1 MALSNN
7 KTTLDTLKRQAD
19 KDIRNAEEIKRQAD
33 QNIRNAEEIK
43 RRVDEIIHKAEEKK
57 KIEEENK
64 KLEEE
69 KKKIEEE
76 NKKIEEEKKK
86 IEEENNKI
94 KEENK
99 KLEEEIKKQADEIKH
114 KDAKNKKLKEKNKKL
129 KEKKKI
135 VEEKTK
141 QKAQPTTK
149 TQELLPVL
157 DKDGNLPKND
167 RHFSKRKTDFDPY
180 KISIEE
186 ELEREL
192 PDHLPAVK
200 GTRNGDIRRCYKYY
214 MGDNFDY
221 NNECVFPT
229 LEEAFAHY
237 EKHFK
242 VENFHRKEKDK
253 VKYAGICKMKRG
265 YILKPEHKKGCLK
278 WSKAKEERDNGYKIF
293 VTWNLC
299 MI

>member
-114 KDAKNKKLKEKNKKL
+114 KDAKNKKL